1 MEMQIGSQW
10 WCLRFQS
17 LERILKFLCK
27 RWDIRRFF
35 KTTWIPDETLF
46 QTLARHLIPS
56 SQIMSQSPTF
66 LIFSDY
72 GIPVT
77 FYDDHYNLLRSQNFL
92 FARKISPEVGGLK
105 TRLLTLYQSPQ
116 PTCQISDGGTYL
128 YRSKTHSGRRGR
140 RFWEAQTTLGQPRDL
155 LIVLC
160 KKTPSPNGSLR
171 G

>member
-1 MEMQIGSQW
+1 
-10 WCLRFQS
+10 
-17 LERILKFLCK
+17 
-27 RWDIRRFF
+27 
-35 KTTWIPDETLF
+35 
-46 QTLARHLIPS
+46 
-56 SQIMSQSPTF
+56 MSQSPTF

-77 FYDDHYNLLRSQNFL
+77 FYDDHYNLLRGQNFL

-105 TRLLTLYQSPQ
+105 TRLLALYQSPQ